1 MRIKIELINAALAK
15 AKEINDIYKLGDLTG
30 ASPQKSVDL
39 LKEIAIK
46 YLGKNVSFLELD
58 IDYEKSAVYSM
69 CVIYDNRIDIVIAK
83 GLNHCWKRFA
93 ICKEIFHAFLDED
106 KFRNLDMDAHTEA
119 VSIQFPSDDAEA
131 VISVAAEQLGTIAA
145 MEFLFPYVQRSSI
158 HKASS
163 NLNYPDIAQKYRI
176 PQIHVERYLSSNY
189 MKALELTN
197 ALI

>member
-1 MRIKIELINAALAK
+1 MRIKIDLINAALAK
-15 AKEINDIYKLGDLTG
+15 AKEINDLYKLRDLAGGT
-30 ASPQKSVDL
+30 PQKSVDL
-39 LKEIAIK
+39 LKEIAIS
-46 YLGKNVSFLELD
+46 YLGKNVSFSEID

-69 CVIYDNRIDIVIAK
+69 CVIYDDRIDIVIAK

-145 MEFLFPYVQRSSI
+145 MEFLFPYAQRSST
-158 HKASS
+158 HKTPN

-176 PQIHVERYLSSNY
+176 PQIHVERYLSS
-189 MKALELTN
+189 KGLPPFSKKDSL
-197 ALI
+197 